1 MSFSPFARYRN
12 FTLDNL
18 KALLEIYPDCSRKLT
33 WNEAKCDI
41 DEILP
46 AYSKTAYQQACQL
59 GLEDRASSRFRVQS
73 YLYAFN
79 DDMLEKYLEF
89 WFKLY
94 FAPNPYVNSYDEA
107 VKIYCDLIHKILES
121 DTLAIDYDEYF
132 DITMGAGS
140 KDILLNAIRAYGS
153 PIKCQLNETKTIL
166 YIEEADKTTAIYEC
180 QRIENDYPIRDRKSK
195 REFFDRFSYKNF
207 CHFYGI
213 SLELPLN
220 SNYVENEKEERITGG
235 ENILYY
241 GVPGSGKSYAIS
253 KICSNEK
260 LMERVVFHPDYT
272 YSDFV
277 GQILPR
283 VVEGKVQY
291 VFTPGPFTR
300 IMKKAQDNPQSMFY
314 LVIEE
319 LNRGNAPAIFGEIF
333 QLLDRADREEVLKHP
348 NKNLGESVYGIS
360 NYDMAN
366 EMYNGDSERFIKIPS
381 NLTILA
387 TMNTSDQNVFTL
399 DTAFQRR
406 WNMKQIPNDFNNYHA
421 EDVIEGS
428 DIKWG
433 SFAEVVNDMVLEV
446 NKDFISSED
455 KRLGSFFAKKEELS
469 VDKFPQK
476 VLKYLWDDSFKM
488 NREDIFIEKYR
499 SLEEVVKE
507 YETSECDKLKSVLR
521 LEVYNKMLEKTEK
534 NKVINEEDTN
544 Q

>member
-18 KALLEIYPDCSRKLT
+18 KALLAIYPDCARKLT
-33 WNEAKCDI
+33 WNEAKHEI
-41 DEILP
+41 DVILP

-59 GLEDRASSRFRVQS
+59 GLEDRAASRFRIQS
-73 YLYAFN
+73 YLYTFD

-94 FAPNPYVNSYDEA
+94 FSPNPYVSSDDN
-107 VKIYCDLIHKILES
+107 VVHIYCDLIHKILES
-121 DTLAIDYDEYF
+121 DMLSIDYDEYF
-132 DITMGAGS
+132 DTSMGAGS
-140 KDILLNAIRAYGS
+140 KDILLNAIKAYGS
-153 PIKCQLNETKTIL
+153 PIKWRLNGDRNIL
-166 YIEEADKTTAIYEC
+166 YIEDTDVKSAQYEC
-180 QRIENDYPIRDRKSK
+180 QRIEKDYPIRDSKSK
-195 REFFDRFSYKNF
+195 RDFFDRFSYENF

-213 SLELPLN
+213 SLELPVD
-220 SNYVENEKEERITGG
+220 SKYDEDEKEERITGA

-253 KICSNEK
+253 KMCSNEK

-283 VVEGKVQY
+283 VIDGKVQY
-291 VFTPGPFTR
+291 IFTPGPFTR
-300 IMKKAQDNPQSMFY
+300 IMKKAQNNPKTMFF
-314 LVIEE
+314 LVVEE

-333 QLLDRADREEVLKHP
+333 QLLDRADKEDVLKHP

-360 NYDMAN
+360 NYDVAN
-366 EMYNGDSERFIKIPS
+366 EMYNGDSERFVKIPS

-421 EDVIEGS
+421 EDIIEGS

-433 SFAEVVNDMVLEV
+433 SFAEVVNDMVLEA
-446 NKDFISSED
+446 NKDFMSSED

-469 VDKFPQK
+469 VDKFPEK

-488 NREDIFIEKYR
+488 HREDIFIEKYR
-499 SLEEVVKE
+499 SLEEIVKA
-507 YETSECDKLKSVLR
+507 YETSGDDKLKSVLR
-521 LEVYNKMLEKTEK
+521 FEVYKKMLEKTEK
-534 NKVINEEDTN
+534 NIGRD
-544 Q
+544 